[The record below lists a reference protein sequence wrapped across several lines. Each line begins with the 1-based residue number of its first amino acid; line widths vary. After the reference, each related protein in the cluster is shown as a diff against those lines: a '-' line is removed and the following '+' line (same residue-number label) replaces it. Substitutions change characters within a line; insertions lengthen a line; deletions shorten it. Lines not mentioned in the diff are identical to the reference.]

1 MKSYA
6 ELAANIAAVEKI
18 GEWIAKSQMFGQMT
32 VAQGCVIATHCFST
46 ETPLLEYQRRNMLIG
61 NRPGIPY
68 DAMVAAFQE
77 AGGEIVVVEKSPG
90 AARLKLIY
98 KGKET
103 AFALTWEEAKQE
115 PFCYGKK
122 GVGEAEIL
130 AILKTGDEKAIA
142 AILKPKYASPRSRAI
157 MLWARLVSDAIR
169 TVCPMA
175 NFGQYT
181 LEEIEDIGTDGASPA
196 ALSVGKPVVSTP
208 PAVASTPKPQPV
220 PAVATVPPAVVQS
233 PAAAVDPIAEELPPG
248 DDTGTQIDVGG
259 PATDQQRVAALE
271 LLNELEATMP
281 DIKAKLKTKLAAS
294 GVVGGIRGLSVAE
307 AGKLIDALRVK
318 QVGEFFAEN
327 LKGHN
332 GPKS

>member
-1 MKSYA
+1 MKSYV

-77 AGGEIVVVEKSPG
+77 AGGEVVVVEKSPG

-103 AFALTWEEAKQE
+103 AFGLTWEEAKQE

-181 LEEIEDIGTDGASPA
+181 LEEIEDIGTDGASPSV
-196 ALSVGKPVVSTP
+196 LSVAKQSTP

-233 PAAAVDPIAEELPPG
+233 PAAAVEASPVELPPG
-248 DDTGTQIDVGG
+248 DDTGTRIDVDG
-259 PATDQQRVAALE
+259 PATDAQRVTALE
-271 LLNELEATMP
+271 LLNELEATVP

-307 AGKLIDALRVK
+307 AEKLITALQAK
-318 QVGEFFAEN
+318 SIGEFFAEN

>member
-1 MKSYA
+1 MKSN
-6 ELAANIAAVEKI
+6 ELAANIAAVEKV

-46 ETPLLEYQRRNMLIG
+46 ETSLMDYQRRNMLIG

-90 AARLKLIY
+90 AARLKLVY

-103 AFALTWEEAKQE
+103 AFGLTWEEAKQE
-115 PFCYGKK
+115 PFCYGKR

-142 AILKPKYASPRSRAI
+142 AILKPKYASPRSRAV
-157 MLWARLVSDAIR
+157 MLWARCVSDAIR

-181 LEEIEDIGTDGASPA
+181 LEEIEDIGTDGPGPA
-196 ALSVGKPVVSTP
+196 ALSVAKQSTP
-208 PAVASTPKPQPV
+208 PAVASTPKPSAV
-220 PAVATVPPAVVQS
+220 PAVATVPPAAVCS
-233 PAAAVDPIAEELPPG
+233 PPSTIDPIPEELPPG
-248 DDTGTQIDVGG
+248 DDTGTQIDVDG
-259 PATDQQRVAALE
+259 PATDAQRVTVLE
-271 LLNELEATMP
+271 LLNELEVTVP
-281 DIKAKLKTKLAAS
+281 DIKGKLKAKLAGS
-294 GVVGGIRGLSVAE
+294 GIVGGIRGLSIAE
-307 AGKLIDALRVK
+307 AERLITALRVK
-318 QVGEFFAEN
+318 SIGEFFAEN
-327 LKGHN
+327 IKGHN
-332 GPKS
+332 GPKA